1 MCTGLMDVQQSISA
15 VPRPNDDGRQD
26 QSSEESNHDDD
37 EDVFDDDSY
46 RRQVKEIQKKAISRF
61 SELKFNE

>member
-1 MCTGLMDVQQSISA
+1 MFSN
-15 VPRPNDDGRQD
+15 PRPNDDGGED
-26 QSSEESNHDDD
+26 QSGEESNHDND

-61 SELKFNE
+61 SELKYEE